1 MGGNLTL
8 IEIAKY
14 YKNNFVD
21 ENDKEFHIRDR
32 NTPLIVK
39 FSKGN
44 LGHLLGLHKFNLKRG
59 EMLFEKMIN
68 GKISIDYLKKR
79 NRGVFKENLFRMKF
93 FIHLN
98 EILQNP
104 KITSF
109 DQSRNRSVIRA
120 DYMLYNYNDDCK
132 RFLYLGIRK
141 KAKKKKPIISCYV
154 FRIKKKKM
162 KKSQTYLIERK

>member
-59 EMLFEKMIN
+59 EMLFEKMIS
-68 GKISIDYLKKR
+68 GKISFDFLKKR

-132 RFLYLGIRK
+132 RFLSLGIRK
-141 KAKKKKPIISCYV
+141 KAKKKQPILSCYV
-154 FRIKKKKM
+154 FRIKKK
-162 KKSQTYLIERK
+162 

>member
-1 MGGNLTL
+1 M
-8 IEIAKY
+8 
-14 YKNNFVD
+14 
-21 ENDKEFHIRDR
+21 IR
-32 NTPLIVK
+32 
-39 FSKGN
+39 
-44 LGHLLGLHKFNLKRG
+44 
-59 EMLFEKMIN
+59 
-68 GKISIDYLKKR
+68 GKISLDFLKKR

-132 RFLYLGIRK
+132 RFLSLGIRK
-141 KAKKKKPIISCYV
+141 KAKKKKPILYFYV
-154 FRIKKKKM
+154 FRIKKKKI
-162 KKSQTYLIERK
+162 KKTKTYFIAK